1 MDTVLLDVREVCTF
15 ASYFVICSGESKPQ
29 LKAIVEAI
37 SQELK
42 KENIQHPHE
51 EGTAESGWILL
62 DFGDLIVHVFAAV
75 TRDYYKL
82 DKFWEKASTK
92 VRMP

>member
-1 MDTVLLDVREVCTF
+1 MLDVKEVSSF
-15 ASYFVICSGESKPQ
+15 ADYFVICSGESTRQ
-29 LKAIVEAI
+29 VKAIVDAI

-42 KENIQHPHE
+42 KENIRPLRE

-62 DFGDLIVHVFAAV
+62 DFGDLIVHIFAAV